1 MDIVSCVPHVAC
13 LWHVR
18 QRMTCLL
25 DLAVKTVGCRLRARL
40 HKCVVT
46 WCFLCGSQRVGEK
59 STKCAR
65 LMSSSVCGR
74 CLCTTSAQISS
85 KVVHAALFRS
95 LPAQAFPLTYSCSKV
110 KVLTFTAGT
119 FKIIRLGSL
128 C

>member
-1 MDIVSCVPHVAC
+1 MDIVSCVPHMAC
-13 LWHVR
+13 LCHVR

-46 WCFLCGSQRVGEK
+46 WCFLCGSQRVGKK
-59 STKCAR
+59 STNCAC
-65 LMSSSVCGR
+65 LMSRSVCGR
-74 CLCTTSAQISS
+74 CLRTTSTQISS
-85 KVVHAALFRS
+85 KVVHVMLLRS
-95 LPAQAFPLTYSCSKV
+95 LPAQAFSLTYSCSEV

-119 FKIIRLGSL
+119 FNIIRLGSL